1 VRKSILV
8 GMAGLVAA
16 VVIAG
21 CATGSGAHDKEE
33 IAAVLNTWK
42 AGFEAGNVDAI
53 MAPISDAFTHY
64 EWTTKA
70 ALRSLVSGALAQGE
84 LGNAKID
91 LSNAEYTKND
101 DGTWT
106 VYPIDLRATFGW
118 ATIEGIFKREESGW
132 KIIRID
138 LEGI

>member
-1 VRKSILV
+1 VQKSIWV
-8 GMAGLVAA
+8 GIAGLVAA
-16 VVIAG
+16 VVLSG

-42 AGFEAGNVDAI
+42 AGFEAGDVNAI
-53 MAPISDAFTHY
+53 MAPVSDAFTHY
-64 EWTTKA
+64 QWTTKA
-70 ALRSLVSGALAQGE
+70 ALRSLVSDALAQGE

-91 LSNAEYTKND
+91 VSNAEYTKND

-106 VYPIDLRATFGW
+106 VYPLDLQAIFGQ
-118 ATIEGIFKREESGW
+118 ATIEGTFKREESGW